1 MKTKLGEK
9 EAEQL
14 VSFIETRIVD
24 KFDAKRD
31 SLSTKEDL
39 ANTKAEII
47 KWMFLFWVGQIGVTL
62 GIIYG

>member
-1 MKTKLGEK
+1 LKTKLGEK

-14 VSFIETRIVD
+14 VSFIETRILD

>member
-14 VSFIETRIVD
+14 VLFIETRVED

-39 ANTKAEII
+39 ANTKAEIT